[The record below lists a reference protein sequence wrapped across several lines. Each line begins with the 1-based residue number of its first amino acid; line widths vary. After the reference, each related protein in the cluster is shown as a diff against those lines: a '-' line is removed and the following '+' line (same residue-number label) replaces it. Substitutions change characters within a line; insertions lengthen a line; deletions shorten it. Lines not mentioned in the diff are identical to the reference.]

1 MEKRNIIVM
10 GASAGGFDAFQQL
23 IVRLPPDL
31 DAAIF
36 IVWHMAPSVQGLLPQ
51 LLAKLTT
58 MPVAHA
64 LDGER
69 IETNRIYVAPPDHH
83 LLLENGYVRV
93 THGPKENRF
102 RPAVDP
108 LFRSAAYTYGN
119 RVIGVILSGALDDG
133 TAGLWT
139 IKHRGGLALVQ
150 DPREAPVPSMP
161 ESALRQVAIDY
172 TGSLVQLAARL
183 VQLSGEDVITDDRA
197 GQYEDEQL
205 KREICI
211 AADDTAAGLV
221 MARLGRPSAYACPE
235 CHGVLTQL
243 NEGTLIRYR
252 CHTGHA
258 YSASTLLAA
267 LTERIED
274 SLYQA
279 IRGAD
284 ESLMLLNQLGD
295 QYAEANQPKLAALYF
310 QEAQQTH
317 ARNELVRQAVRGNRT
332 LSQDGLLAGADELP
346 AQKPLQPITLPHT
359 SLQP

>member
-23 IVRLPPDL
+23 IGHLPPDL

-36 IVWHMAPSVQGLLPQ
+36 IVWHMAPSVSGLLPQ
-51 LLAKLTT
+51 VLAKHTT
-58 MPVAHA
+58 IPVAHA
-64 LDGER
+64 RDGEI

-102 RPAVDP
+102 RPAIDP
-108 LFRSAAYTYGN
+108 LFRSAAYAYGN
-119 RVIGVILSGALDDG
+119 RVVGVILSGALDDG
-133 TAGLWT
+133 TAGLWM
-139 IKHRGGLALVQ
+139 IKQRGGLALVQ
-150 DPREAPVPSMP
+150 DPREASVSSMP
-161 ESALRQVAIDY
+161 ENAIRQVAIDY
-172 TGSLVQLAARL
+172 TGSLVQLAAQL
-183 VQLSGEDVITDDRA
+183 VRLSGEDIIPDTRVSY
-197 GQYEDEQL
+197 YEDEQL

-211 AADDTAAGLV
+211 AADDTAAGLA
-221 MARLGRPSAYACPE
+221 MAQFGRSSSFGCPE
-235 CHGVLTQL
+235 CHGVLTEL

-295 QYAEANQPKLAALYF
+295 QYAETNQPRLAALYF
-310 QEAQQTH
+310 QEAQQIH
-317 ARNELVRQAVRGNRT
+317 ARNELVRQAVRAN
-332 LSQDGLLAGADELP
+332 Q
-346 AQKPLQPITLPHT
+346 TLPQDRLLEET
-359 SLQP
+359 DDVPGQEPAPL